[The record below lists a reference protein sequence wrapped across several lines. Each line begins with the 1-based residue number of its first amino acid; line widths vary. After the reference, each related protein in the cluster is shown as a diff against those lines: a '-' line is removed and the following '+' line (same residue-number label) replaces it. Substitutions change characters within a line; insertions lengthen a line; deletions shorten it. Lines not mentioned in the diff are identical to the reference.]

1 MTNNHFQKLK
11 AGLILALAAG
21 LLAPGTGLADG
32 CFVVSKFVWDKHKDI
47 NEPTQKAII
56 VYDAGREDL
65 ILQVKYG
72 GPVEEFGWLVPVPSP
87 PTVQKGSMQCFYELS
102 RYTQL
107 HLEPRYGVPG
117 TATANSMDLGNE
129 KTEPVKV
136 IETKTVG
143 AYEVAVLST
152 RDTGALKN
160 WLAANGFSY
169 PRDEAGVLDAYVKQ
183 HWYFVATRIRLGKG
197 NGFQIMTGTP
207 RQVPEIQSELKQKLA
222 SGELHPLQI
231 SFASD
236 QCVFPL
242 RISSLNGRPSEVQ
255 VLVLAGEPLMEKGM
269 FEKELPEAYRL
280 GREQAAINAENF
292 RKGLLSQLKAQYG
305 DSPPPLTAADERRI
319 QRMRETPAPA
329 PNDFPP
335 FIQVTTQ
342 DLPDCGRQIPRLA
355 GKSWW
360 LTRQTWA
367 FQPEEMRDLEFQPAL
382 PVFAGELGTE
392 YGYLAAQGLAS
403 LGTEAVPVLISALQ
417 SGNPAM
423 RVQAASVI
431 NPLRDPRLAK
441 CLPELFKDS
450 EPEVRRNAALAAQDN
465 WNPGFV
471 EPLIGLFRDN
481 DDEVRQAA
489 TACLAQ
495 HPEDTAG
502 YAPRFRKM
510 LKEQSPEIKAS
521 ALRMLVNLREKF
533 SRAELLQLAAVPQNE
548 VVGMA
553 VYELGDTP
561 ISCTEAV
568 PLLHNP
574 EPLARIFGLIAL
586 LDNANTQ
593 SVDLALPLLNDPNA
607 FVKKRAAA
615 TLRVLTGQHFPPDQP
630 TQWEKWWA
638 ANRATFT
645 VAIHPEEL
653 HPKRVQ
659 TNPEP
664 MTTSN

>member
-1 MTNNHFQKLK
+1 MTYSHFQKLK
-11 AGLILALAAG
+11 AGLILGLAAG
-21 LLAPGTGLADG
+21 LLIPATGRADG
-32 CFVVSKFVWDKHKDI
+32 FFAAPDFVWNKHKDI

-65 ILQVKYG
+65 ILQVKYD
-72 GPVEEFGWLVPVPSP
+72 GPVEEFGWLVPVPNL
-87 PTVQKGSMQCFYELS
+87 PTVQKGSMRCFYELS

-107 HLEPRYGVPG
+107 HLESRHGVPG
-117 TATANSMDLGNE
+117 TATVNSLDLDSE

-152 RDTGALKN
+152 RDAGALEN

-169 PRDEAGVLDAYVKQ
+169 PQDKAGVLDAYVKQ
-183 HWYFVATRIRLGKG
+183 HWYFVAIRIRLGKG
-197 NGFQIMTGTP
+197 NGFQIVTGAP
-207 RQVPEIQSELKQKLA
+207 RQVPGIKSGLEEKLA

-236 QCVFPL
+236 RCVFPL
-242 RISSLNGRPSEVQ
+242 RISSINGRPSEVQ
-255 VLVLAGEPLMEKGM
+255 VQVLSGEPLMEKGM
-269 FEKELPEAYRL
+269 FEKKLPEAYRL
-280 GREQAAINAENF
+280 DREQAAINAENF
-292 RKGLLSQLKAQYG
+292 RKGLLSELKAQYG
-305 DSPPPLTAADERRI
+305 DSPPPLTATDERWI
-319 QRMRETPAPA
+319 QRMREIPVAAP
-329 PNDFPP
+329 DDLPP
-335 FIQVTTQ
+335 FIQVTTA
-342 DLPDCGRQIPRLA
+342 DLPDCRRLIPRLA

-360 LTRQTWA
+360 LTKQTWT
-367 FQPEEMRDLEFQPAL
+367 FQPVEMRDLEFQPAI

-403 LGTEAVPVLISALQ
+403 LGTEAVPALIAALH
-417 SGNPAM
+417 SENPVV

-431 NPLRDPRLAK
+431 APLRDPRLAK
-441 CLPELFKDS
+441 CLPELFKDA
-450 EPEVRRNAALAAQDN
+450 EPGVRLNAALAAQDN

-471 EPLIGLFRDN
+471 EPLIGLFRDR
-481 DDEVRQAA
+481 DDEVRQEA
-489 TACLAQ
+489 TACLAR
-495 HPEDTAG
+495 HTEDTAG
-502 YAPRFRKM
+502 YIPVFRKM
-510 LKEQSPEIKAS
+510 LEEQNPGIKAS

-561 ISCTEAV
+561 ISCAEAV

-574 EPLARIFGLIAL
+574 ETLARLFGLIAL

-593 SVDLALPLLNDPNA
+593 SVDLALPLLNDPNV
-607 FVKKRAAA
+607 FVKKKAAA
-615 TLRVLTGQHFPPDQP
+615 ILRVLTGQHFPPDQP

-653 HPKRVQ
+653 HPHRVQ

-664 MTTSN
+664 MATSH

>member
-1 MTNNHFQKLK
+1 MTDSHFQKLR
-11 AGLILALAAG
+11 AGLILGLAAG
-21 LLAPGTGLADG
+21 LLIPATGLADG
-32 CFVVSKFVWDKHKDI
+32 FFVAPDFVWNKHKDI

-65 ILQVKYG
+65 ILQVKYD
-72 GPVEEFGWLVPVPSP
+72 GPVEEFGWLVPIPNL
-87 PTVQKGSMQCFYELS
+87 PTVQKGSMRCFYELS
-102 RYTQL
+102 RYTQV
-107 HLEPRYGVPG
+107 HFEPRNAVPG
-117 TATANSMDLGNE
+117 DAGDASLSPDN
-129 KTEPVKV
+129 KPTEPVEV

-152 RDTGALKN
+152 RDAGALEN

-169 PRDEAGVLDAYVKQ
+169 PRDKAGVLDAYVKQ
-183 HWYFVATRIRLGKG
+183 HWYFIATRIRLGKG
-197 NGFQIMTGTP
+197 NGFQIVTGAP
-207 RQVPEIQSELKQKLA
+207 RQALEIKSELREKLA
-222 SGELHPLQI
+222 SGELHPMQI

-236 QCVFPL
+236 RCVFPL
-242 RISSLNGRPSEVQ
+242 RISSINGRSSEVQ
-255 VLVLAGEPLMEKGM
+255 VLVLSGEPLMEKGM

-280 GREQAAINAENF
+280 DRKQAAINADNF
-292 RKGLLSQLKAQYG
+292 RKGLLSELKAQYG

-319 QRMRETPAPA
+319 QRMRETPAPV

-342 DLPDCGRQIPRLA
+342 DLPDCSRQIPRLA

-360 LTRQTWA
+360 LTKQTWT
-367 FQPEEMRDLEFQPAL
+367 FQPEEMRDLEFQPAI
-382 PVFAGELGTE
+382 PVFAGELGTQ
-392 YGYLAAQGLAS
+392 YGYSSARGLAS
-403 LGTEAVPVLISALQ
+403 LGTEAVPVLITALQ
-417 SGNPAM
+417 SRDPVA

-450 EPEVRRNAALAAQDN
+450 ESEVRRNAALAAQYN
-465 WNPGFV
+465 WNSGFV
-471 EPLIGLFRDN
+471 EPLISLFRDN

-489 TACLAQ
+489 TACLEQ
-495 HPEDTAG
+495 HPEAMAG
-502 YAPRFRKM
+502 YVPVFRE
-510 LKEQSPEIKAS
+510 LLEEPNLEIKAS

-533 SRAELLQLAAVPQNE
+533 SRAELLQLAAIPQNE

-561 ISCTEAV
+561 ISDTEAV

-593 SVDLALPLLNDPNA
+593 SVDLALPLLNDPNV

-615 TLRVLTGQHFPPDQP
+615 ILRVLTGQHFPPDQP
-630 TQWEKWWA
+630 TQWDKWWA